1 MVETF
6 RQPLQTYRGHTQP
19 MSLSYLQNMTLNF
32 GAVAFSSTHWK
43 STIKVQAHP
52 AELNKLV

>member
-1 MVETF
+1 MEYL
-6 RQPLQTYRGHTQP
+6 PLKGK
-19 MSLSYLQNMTLNF
+19 QNMTFDL

-52 AELNKLV
+52 AELNMLG